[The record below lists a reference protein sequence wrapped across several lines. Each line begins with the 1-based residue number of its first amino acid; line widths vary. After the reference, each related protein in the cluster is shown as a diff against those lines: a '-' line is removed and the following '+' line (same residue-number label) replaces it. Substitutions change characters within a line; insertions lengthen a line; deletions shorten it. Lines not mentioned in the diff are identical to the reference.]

1 MRARHRHF
9 NAKTAGAVLVLDSRY
24 ITGLS
29 DGNAVSTWSDRS
41 GNGKDATMASAG
53 NQPTYETAE
62 QGGQPVVKF
71 DGSNDYLATA
81 GPATTVTNNWAMF
94 SVAKTITRV
103 SGSYMGHFEMGSNS
117 GAGQSHKNGDGA
129 GFFGGLYGNVAW
141 LNDGAAKLDQW
152 IIQSFLRTS
161 GTAQFWAN
169 GITTGTT
176 FAQNPNTPSTATYV
190 GRFGAGFQ
198 QCEISTAVI
207 TNVAIGASLRKR
219 IEHAAAFSFKIAC
232 S

>member
-9 NAKTAGAVLVLDSRY
+9 NAKSAGAVFVVDSRY

-41 GNGKDATMASAG
+41 GNGKDATMPTGA

-71 DGSNDYLATA
+71 DGVNDFLETA
-81 GPATTVTNNWAMF
+81 SPATTVTNNWAMF
-94 SVAKTITRV
+94 SVAKTLTRV
-103 SGSYMGHFEMGSNS
+103 SGGYSGHFQMGGDS
-117 GAGQSHKNGDGA
+117 GGGQSHRNANGN
-129 GFFGGLYGNVAW
+129 FGGLYGGVAW
-141 LNDGAAKLDQW
+141 LNDGPAKLDQW

-176 FAQNPNTPSTATYV
+176 FTQNPSTPANRTFLATFTGV
-190 GRFGAGFQ
+190 GTQ

-219 IEHAAAFSFKIAC
+219 IEHAAAYSFKIAC